1 MLTPMYLPDVGGT
14 QLAIRNIANS
24 LTQQG
29 HRVTVVTVT
38 PSMTPSRNEEGV
50 RVIRIY
56 IPEVRG
62 ISYVNSNIRC
72 FRRVVEE
79 HSSQPFNYLHLF
91 HFFHL
96 GLTAIALRKTLQLP
110 LMTSLMGADTYSPTP
125 EMAPPNVAGR
135 FSRLLAPCVM
145 NSSDLVTAPSD
156 ELASHARRQGCR
168 KEIIII
174 PHGVNPDRFSPSD
187 IQTRTRLVRERLGIS
202 KDELMVLTVHR
213 LDRRKDL
220 ATAILALRN
229 VLRHKPNV
237 KLIVVGI
244 GPEHER
250 FLEIARREGVAA
262 SVIFVGYVS
271 EQELPSYYAAA
282 DLFLLSSFYEAFGLV
297 LVEAMAAG
305 KCVVASNVGGVPEI
319 VRNQITGFL
328 FPVGDVDTLA
338 SILLKALEDEKLRVE
353 MGCLGRK
360 RVLDHYSW
368 AGIARR
374 YSNAYTSLSTQ
385 LCRTGPD

>member
-1 MLTPMYLPDVGGT
+1 VNICMLTPMYLPDVGGT

-145 NSSDLVTAPSD
+145 NS
-156 ELASHARRQGCR
+156 
-168 KEIIII
+168 
-174 PHGVNPDRFSPSD
+174 
-187 IQTRTRLVRERLGIS
+187 
-202 KDELMVLTVHR
+202 
-213 LDRRKDL
+213 
-220 ATAILALRN
+220 
-229 VLRHKPNV
+229 
-237 KLIVVGI
+237 
-244 GPEHER
+244 
-250 FLEIARREGVAA
+250 
-262 SVIFVGYVS
+262 
-271 EQELPSYYAAA
+271 
-282 DLFLLSSFYEAFGLV
+282 
-297 LVEAMAAG
+297 
-305 KCVVASNVGGVPEI
+305 
-319 VRNQITGFL
+319 
-328 FPVGDVDTLA
+328 
-338 SILLKALEDEKLRVE
+338 
-353 MGCLGRK
+353 
-360 RVLDHYSW
+360 
-368 AGIARR
+368 
-374 YSNAYTSLSTQ
+374 
-385 LCRTGPD
+385 